1 MRAVMIPLALAASL
15 AFPLSAQQTAR
26 FIKVDIVS
34 KSFHPHERA
43 RHHDRDTSEKIEKSY
58 DGPTEVH
65 IRMPVSLASGI
76 LDMAGDRE
84 IKVNGETRKGLKPD
98 QLQKLLQ
105 DAKPGDL
112 LLEIT
117 TDKGDHVRVTIE

>member
-15 AFPLSAQQTAR
+15 SLPLAAQSAR

-34 KSFHPHERA
+34 KSVHKHA
-43 RHHDRDTSEKIEKSY
+43 KHKDKDY

-65 IRMPVSLASGI
+65 VRMPISLAKGV
-76 LDMAGDRE
+76 LDMAGEGE
-84 IKVNGETRKGLKPD
+84 IKINGETKKGMKPE
-98 QLQKLLQ
+98 QLQKLLS
-105 DAKPGDL
+105 DAKAGDL

-117 TDKGDHVRVTIE
+117 TDKGDHIRVTVE

>member
-1 MRAVMIPLALAASL
+1 MRAVMLPLALAASL
-15 AFPLSAQQTAR
+15 ALPLSAQQAAR

-34 KSFHPHERA
+34 KSFRPHEHR
-43 RHHDRDTSEKIEKSY
+43 RSQDRDQPGKTY

-65 IRMPVSLASGI
+65 IRMPVNLASSI
-76 LDMAGDRE
+76 LDMAGDSE
-84 IKVNGETRKGLKPD
+84 IKVNGESKKGLKPE
-98 QLQKLLQ
+98 QLQKLLRES
-105 DAKPGDL
+105 KPGDL

>member
-15 AFPLSAQQTAR
+15 SLPLSAQTAR

-34 KSFHPHERA
+34 KTMMQ
-43 RHHDRDTSEKIEKSY
+43 RHNRNKDV

-65 IRMPVSLASGI
+65 IRMPISLAKGV
-76 LDMAGDRE
+76 LDMVGDGE
-84 IKVNGETRKGLKPD
+84 IKVNGETRKGMKPE
-98 QLQKLLQ
+98 QLQKLLS
-105 DAKPGDL
+105 DAKSGDL
-112 LLEIT
+112 LLEVT

>member
-1 MRAVMIPLALAASL
+1 MRAVMLPLALAASL
-15 AFPLSAQQTAR
+15 ALPLSAQQAAR

-34 KSFHPHERA
+34 KSFHPHEHGRS
-43 RHHDRDTSEKIEKSY
+43 HDRDKADKTF

-84 IKVNGETRKGLKPD
+84 IKVNGESRKGLKPD

>member
-1 MRAVMIPLALAASL
+1 MRAVILPLALAAGL
-15 AFPLSAQQTAR
+15 ALPLSAQQTAR
-26 FIKVDIVS
+26 FLKVDIVS
-34 KSFHPHERA
+34 KSFHPHDHGRA
-43 RHHDRDTSEKIEKSY
+43 KTDRPY

-65 IRMPVSLASGI
+65 IRMPVSLANGI

-84 IKVNGETRKGLKPD
+84 IKVNGEKCKGMKPEE
-98 QLQKLLQ
+98 LMKLLR

-117 TDKGDHVRVTIE
+117 TDRGDHVRVTIE

>member
-1 MRAVMIPLALAASL
+1 MRAVMIPLALVASL
-15 AFPLSAQQTAR
+15 SLPLAAQSAR

-34 KSFHPHERA
+34 KSMHQHA
-43 RHHDRDTSEKIEKSY
+43 KHKGV

-65 IRMPVSLASGI
+65 IRMPISLAKGV
-76 LDMAGDRE
+76 LDMAGDGE
-84 IKVNGETRKGLKPD
+84 IKVNGETKKGMKPE
-98 QLQKLLQ
+98 QLQKLLT

-117 TDKGDHVRVTIE
+117 TDKGDHVRVTVE

>member
-1 MRAVMIPLALAASL
+1 MRAVMLPLALAASL
-15 AFPLSAQQTAR
+15 ALPLAAQNAR

-34 KSFHPHERA
+34 KTMLQ
-43 RHHDRDTSEKIEKSY
+43 HHAKHKDV

-65 IRMPVSLASGI
+65 VRMPISLAKGI
-76 LDMAGDRE
+76 LDMAGEGD
-84 IKVNGETRKGLKPD
+84 IKINGEAKKGMKPE
-98 QLQKLLQ
+98 QLQKLLS

-117 TDKGDHVRVTIE
+117 TDKGDHIRVTVE

>member
-15 AFPLSAQQTAR
+15 SLPLAAQNTR

-34 KSFHPHERA
+34 KTMMQ
-43 RHHDRDTSEKIEKSY
+43 HHMKHRDV

-65 IRMPVSLASGI
+65 IRMPISLAKGV
-76 LDMAGDRE
+76 LDMVGDGE
-84 IKVNGETRKGLKPD
+84 IKVNGETRKGMKPE
-98 QLQKLLQ
+98 QLQKLLS
-105 DAKPGDL
+105 DAKAGDL
-112 LLEIT
+112 LLEVT

>member
-1 MRAVMIPLALAASL
+1 MRALVIPALLATSLTLAA
-15 AFPLSAQQTAR
+15 AEGPR

-34 KSFHPHERA
+34 KNLAKHA
-43 RHHDRDTSEKIEKSY
+43 RHHGE

-65 IRMPVSLASGI
+65 MRLPVSLAKGV
-76 LDMAGDRE
+76 LDMAGDGE
-84 IKVNGETRKGLKPD
+84 IKVNGKARKGVKPE
-98 QLQKLLQ
+98 QLQKLL
-105 DAKPGDL
+105 AEARPGDL

>member
-15 AFPLSAQQTAR
+15 SLPLAAQTAR

-34 KSFHPHERA
+34 KSM
-43 RHHDRDTSEKIEKSY
+43 HHHAKRKGV

-65 IRMPVSLASGI
+65 VRMPISLAKGV
-76 LDMAGDRE
+76 LDMAGEGE
-84 IKVNGETRKGLKPD
+84 IKINGETKKGMKPE
-98 QLQKLLQ
+98 QLQKLLS

-112 LLEIT
+112 LLEVT
-117 TDKGDHVRVTIE
+117 TDKGDHIRVTIE